1 MSPSTP
7 ADPTWHDP
15 THYPTRALEPSERI
29 TPVVLH
35 GRHRIQLDAPSGTL
49 PRRRQN
55 TPAEIY
61 AAHARSEL
69 PTWAAE
75 LARGTVLALER
86 RLARFR
92 WHGGDERFRFSLYH
106 RLDERTL
113 IGHGE
118 GDAVPVLT
126 IDPGHPRITP
136 AHREHKLLA
145 FLDDVEHGP
154 SDPGDKIYAFGLES
168 VDRLPEAVRRHEPR
182 LVIEECWRLVS
193 AFEDWVVGG
202 PAGAVTLTPGESRS
216 FEVSSTRTSTRT
228 SKAGVTIIEKD
239 SREGTEEFRDAF
251 TRKMQRN
258 FSQQSEV
265 SWSASE
271 SLDGDGI
278 TASGE
283 RTAEFATSL
292 STLLETTRETVRELV
307 QKHKEERGLTL
318 TREDELSEEVESS
331 EEASRTLVHK
341 GPQPVTYLY
350 YQLDA
355 AHRVLIELVGLRLVY
370 TGARRSDGEQVLDLG
385 GAWEVGVAALA
396 SKGAE
401 TLVAAV
407 DELVR
412 ARYAELGCLETA
424 ADHVR
429 LLPTPADDESM
440 RIDRRTPL
448 MAADRRQTGPLPLT
462 RSSETVDVRTPY
474 LHVEARRPRYGV
486 VTPES

>member
-1 MSPSTP
+1 MSPNAS
-7 ADPTWHDP
+7 ADPTAHDH
-15 THYPTRALEPSERI
+15 TYPTRALEPSERI

-35 GRHRIQLDAPSGTL
+35 GRHRIQIDAPSGTL

-55 TPAEIY
+55 TPAEIH
-61 AAHARSEL
+61 AAHARAEL

-75 LARGTVLALER
+75 LARGTVLALQR

-92 WHGGDERFRFSLYH
+92 WHGGEERYRFSLYH

-113 IGHGE
+113 IGLG
-118 GDAVPVLT
+118 GDDAVPVLT
-126 IDPGHPRITP
+126 IDPDHARITP
-136 AHREHKLLA
+136 AQREHKLLA

-154 SDPGDKIYAFGLES
+154 SDPGDKIYAFGLEPM
-168 VDRLPEAVRRHEPR
+168 DRLPEAVRRHEPR

-202 PAGAVTLTPGESRS
+202 PAGAIALTPGESRS

-251 TRKMQRN
+251 TRKMQRS

-265 SWSASE
+265 SWSAGE
-271 SLDGDGI
+271 SLEGDGI
-278 TASGE
+278 TATGE
-283 RTAEFATSL
+283 RTGELATSL
-292 STLLETTRETVRELV
+292 TTLLETTRETVREIV

-318 TREDELSEEVESS
+318 TREDEVRDQVESS
-331 EEASRTLVHK
+331 EEASRTLTHK

-370 TGARRSDGEQVLDLG
+370 TGARRSDGEQVIDLG
-385 GAWEVGVAALA
+385 SDWEAAVAAIA
-396 SKGAE
+396 SKEAE
-401 TLVAAV
+401 ALVAAV
-407 DELVR
+407 DEVLR
-412 ARYAELGCLETA
+412 ARYDELGCLETSGE
-424 ADHVR
+424 HVR
-429 LLPTPADDESM
+429 LLPTPEADGAM
-440 RIDRRTPL
+440 RIDLRTPL
-448 MAADRRQTGPLPLT
+448 MSADRRRSGPLPLT

-474 LHVEARRPRYGV
+474 LHVEARKPRYGV